1 MIIKSQRFI
10 PKLIGFWQFQVIG
23 WSFMVLQDF
32 IRLEPVNRI
41 NIPIIAHILS
51 LHIAGLFYT
60 SLLRFFYQRLY
71 KKANS
76 FIRLLI
82 YSLPCSVIIALI
94 WEITRDYE
102 ALLCGIDLN
111 VTIFKFL
118 DGTVTESQFLGQ
130 WSLMV
135 WPFFLWSILYFG
147 IKSWIDLINE
157 RENLNKITIHAKEA
171 QLQMLRYQI
180 NPHFLFNSLNSIKA
194 LIYENPT
201 QAGYMLTE
209 FSEFLRTTLLFKD
222 KIYIPVSEE
231 IDIIEKYLLI
241 EKIRFEE
248 RLDYEITYDENL
260 LNNEIL
266 CLITQPL
273 VENAIRHGLT
283 NNPAGIKLNIN
294 FSVHEE
300 FMVIKIENSGSL
312 NKNGASN
319 GLGINNVKDR
329 LKTAYQDQYDFSII
343 EKDNFVKVK
352 LLIPTKS

>member
-1 MIIKSQRFI
+1 MIIKSQRLI

-41 NIPIIAHILS
+41 DIPIIAHILCV
-51 LHIAGLFYT
+51 HITGLFFS
-60 SLLRFFYQRLY
+60 SLLRLFYQRIY

-76 FIRLLI
+76 FIPLLI

-111 VTIFKFL
+111 VTLFKFL
-118 DGTVTESQFLGQ
+118 DRTVTESQFLGQ
-130 WSLMV
+130 WSMMV

-147 IKSWIDLINE
+147 IKNWIDLINE

-231 IDIIEKYLLI
+231 IDILEKYLSI

-248 RLDYEITYDENL
+248 RLDYKITYDKDL

-283 NNPAGIKLNIN
+283 NNPAGLKLDIN
-294 FSVHEE
+294 FSVHKEL
-300 FMVIKIENSGSL
+300 MVIEIENSGSL

-319 GLGINNVKDR
+319 GTGINNVIDR

-352 LLIPTKS
+352 LLIPVKL

>member
-1 MIIKSQRFI
+1 MIIKSERLI

-32 IRLEPVNRI
+32 IRLEPGDRI
-41 NIPIIAHILS
+41 YIPVIAHILS
-51 LHIAGLFYT
+51 LHIVGLLYT
-60 SLLRFFYQRLY
+60 SLLRLFYQKLY
-71 KKANS
+71 KKVNS

-82 YSLPCSVIIALI
+82 YSMLCSLIIGLI
-94 WEITRDYE
+94 WGITRDYL
-102 ALLCGIDLN
+102 ALLFGVNLN
-111 VTIFKFL
+111 VTFFKFL
-118 DGTVTESQFLGQ
+118 DRMVTESQILGQ
-130 WSLMV
+130 WSMMV

-147 IKSWIDLINE
+147 IKTWIDLIND

-201 QAGYMLTE
+201 KAGYMLTE
-209 FSEFLRTTLLFKD
+209 FSEFLRSTLLFKD

-231 IDIIEKYLLI
+231 IDILEKYLSI

-248 RLDYEITYDENL
+248 RLDYKITYDKDL

-266 CLITQPL
+266 CFITQPL

-283 NNPAGIKLNIN
+283 NNPAGLMLNIN
-294 FSVHEE
+294 FCVHKEL
-300 FMVIKIENSGSL
+300 MVIEIKNSGSL

-319 GLGINNVKDR
+319 GTGINNVIDR
-329 LKTAYQDQYDFSII
+329 LKTAYSNQYDFSII
-343 EKDNFVKVK
+343 EKDNLVKVK
-352 LLIPTKS
+352 LLIPIKT